1 MRAPVILHTIS
12 SFDQSTLEKSAIPI
26 LKGFALCIRSPSP
39 LRNEITNTPDFWSTI
54 QSVHGTSEAA
64 ASVFDLLENIV
75 TTRPP
80 AITADN
86 YEAAVSLLNSFA
98 VAGSVGAAG
107 EQKLE
112 KHGRKL
118 KTARQTKPQ

>member
-1 MRAPVILHTIS
+1 MLHTLS

-26 LKGFALCIRSPSP
+26 LKGLALCIKIPSP
-39 LRNEITNTPDFWSTI
+39 LRNEITNTPDFWSMI

-98 VAGSVGAAG
+98 VAGSVGAAD

-112 KHGRKL
+112 KHGRKI